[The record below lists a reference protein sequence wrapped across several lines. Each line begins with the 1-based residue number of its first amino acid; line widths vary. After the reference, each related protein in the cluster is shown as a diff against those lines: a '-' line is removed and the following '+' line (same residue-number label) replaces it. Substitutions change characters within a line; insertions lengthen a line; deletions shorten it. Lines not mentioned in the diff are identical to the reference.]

1 MASAGPS
8 GTEGYVE
15 DLDDLVRKFE
25 SISFAGLH
33 GPILHLIPE
42 APSRILDIGSGSG
55 RDAAAFAE
63 MGHSVVAV
71 EPSAGLRL
79 RAAEL
84 HHSPEIEWVDD
95 SLPSLATLAR
105 RQGSFDVVM
114 LTAVWMHLD
123 AGQRRE
129 AMPRIATLIR
139 NGGLAIFTLRHG
151 PVPPGKRMFDVTAD
165 ETELLAKAAG
175 LSLKLKL
182 EDQPGYSG
190 RPGVTWTAM
199 AFTKNAPL
207 KNEPGPRR

>member
-8 GTEGYVE
+8 GTEGNVE
-15 DLDDLVRKFE
+15 DIDDLVRKFE

-33 GPILHLIPE
+33 GPILHLIPK

-55 RDAAAFAE
+55 RDAAVFAE
-63 MGHSVVAV
+63 MGHRVVAV
-71 EPSAGLRL
+71 EPSAGLRM

-84 HHSPEIEWVDD
+84 HPSPNIEWVDD
-95 SLPSLATLAR
+95 SLPSLAALGR
-105 RQGSFDVVM
+105 GHEGFDLVM

-123 AGQRRE
+123 AAQRRQG
-129 AMPRIATLIR
+129 MPRITALVR
-139 NGGLAIFTLRHG
+139 NGGIAIFTLRHG
-151 PVPPGKRMFDVTAD
+151 PVPSGKRMFDVTAD

-175 LSLKLKL
+175 LSLVLKL

-199 AFTKNAPL
+199 AFSKDAP
-207 KNEPGPRR
+207 R